1 MQFVLNNQ
9 TAKDN
14 FKQLVNNLFM
24 KYADTAKNFYI
35 DIKEGSEIRSVEQ
48 NKYYWSVVVEIAQA
62 IIKET
67 EGRDLSNELTH
78 EHLKYNFGTQVFSE
92 ETYWTWIYNSK
103 VITVDEFNSLPY
115 MERNKCLR
123 VFMMPSTA
131 KMTKKQFI
139 QYIQLIIEWAAFLGY
154 EIPEPKQN

>member
-1 MQFVLNNQ
+1 
-9 TAKDN
+9 
-14 FKQLVNNLFM
+14 
-24 KYADTAKNFYI
+24 
-35 DIKEGSEIRSVEQ
+35 
-48 NKYYWSVVVEIAQA
+48 
-62 IIKET
+62 
-67 EGRDLSNELTH
+67 
-78 EHLKYNFGTQVFSE
+78 
-92 ETYWTWIYNSK
+92 

>member
-14 FKQLVNNLFM
+14 FKQWVNNLFM

-48 NKYYWSVVVEIAQA
+48 NKYYWSIVVEIAQA

-78 EHLKYNFGTQVFSE
+78 ENLKYNFGTQVFSE

-123 VFMMPSTA
+123 VFLMPSTA
-131 KMTKKQFI
+131 KMTKKQFN
-139 QYIQLIIEWAAFLGY
+139 QYVQLIQEWAAFLGY

>member
-14 FKQLVNNLFM
+14 FKQWVNNLFM

-67 EGRDLSNELTH
+67 EGRQLSNDLTH
-78 EHLKYNFGTQVFSE
+78 ENLKYNFGTQVFSE

-115 MERNKCLR
+115 MERN
-123 VFMMPSTA
+123 
-131 KMTKKQFI
+131 
-139 QYIQLIIEWAAFLGY
+139 
-154 EIPEPKQN
+154 